1 MGKII
6 LSEPVKIYKD
16 PETKNHFEG
25 YAQVW
30 AILEETDRYYRLVV
44 SFMADPTGRKVERIY
59 YKE

>member
-16 PETKNHFEG
+16 PETKKFFEG
-25 YAQVW
+25 YAQIW
-30 AILEETDRYYRLVV
+30 AILEEHEDYYLLVV
-44 SFMADPTGRKVERIY
+44 SFMADPTGRKVERKY